1 MEKSNAMSS
10 TANSSRASS
19 NNVGRVQASLVDPQR
34 RSLWIV
40 LGVIILAAVGYF
52 AYTRIA
58 APAATATQ
66 SFNVQGLQAGTSIA
80 RRGTIT
86 LSAIGTG
93 TLQPANQVQLGF
105 GGNTSGKL
113 VTLNV
118 KVGDQVKAGQLLA
131 EIDNSQEKIN
141 YQQAQQSYLSL
152 TSPATIATAEQ
163 ALVSAQAT
171 LNTNVN
177 SLVYIISPDQY
188 YWQQQVAADQ
198 KVLADAQAAGG
209 TSPTAAQ
216 QQAIQTAQA
225 QLKYA
230 QDSLAGAHDRWLKS
244 YVPTHFTSVTRT
256 QNTRT
261 RQITVSKQ
269 VNIPT
274 DAEIAAA
281 QAAVVVAQTS
291 VQEAQWYLDAL
302 NGKDVPATATG
313 TSLAALETAKL
324 NVQSAKAAL
333 DATQIYAPTDG
344 TIMTVSATVGDNV
357 SSSAIIT
364 MGDLS
369 KLYVETSMDETDYQ
383 TFQVGN
389 AAQVTFNALPNQ
401 VFDGKVTEVD
411 PALTTSNGTSVV
423 TGIVELAPT
432 KAKLLMGMTASV
444 TVIAGQA
451 QDAVLVPIAAL
462 HQQPDGSYTVNV
474 EKNGKFVSTPVQLGL
489 QDLVNAQITSGLQ
502 QGDVVSTASTSGTG
516 TVTP

>member
-1 MEKSNAMSS
+1 MSS
-10 TANSSRASS
+10 TANSSRATS
-19 NNVGRVQASLVDPQR
+19 NYGRVGAAFADPQR
-34 RSLWIV
+34 RSLPIV
-40 LGVIILAAVGYF
+40 VGVIIVAAAGYF
-52 AYTRIA
+52 AYTRLVA
-58 APAATATQ
+58 RPASTQ
-66 SFNVQGLQAGTSIA
+66 SFNVQGLQTSVA

-113 VTLNV
+113 VALNV

-131 EIDNSQEKIN
+131 EIDNSQAKIN

-152 TSPATIATAEQ
+152 SSPAAIATAQ
-163 ALVSAQAT
+163 QGLATAQAT
-171 LNTNVN
+171 LNTDIN
-177 SLVYIISPDQY
+177 SLVYLISPDQY
-188 YWQQQVAADQ
+188 YWQQQVAAYQ
-198 KVLADAQAAGG
+198 QALADAKAAGG
-209 TSPTAAQ
+209 SSPTTAQ
-216 QQAIQTAQA
+216 QNAIDTAQA
-225 QLKYA
+225 KLKYA
-230 QDSLAGAHDRWLKS
+230 QDSLTGAYERWIKT

-256 QNTRT
+256 QNPRT
-261 RQITVSKQ
+261 RQVSVSKQ

-291 VQEAQWYLDAL
+291 MQEAQWYLDAL

-313 TSLAALETAKL
+313 TNLAALETAKL
-324 NVQSAKAAL
+324 NVQSAKAEL

-344 TIMTVSATVGDNV
+344 TIMSVSATVGDNV

-369 KLYVETSMDETDYQ
+369 KLYVQTSMDESDYQ

-389 AAQVTFNALPNQ
+389 AAQVTFNAVPDQ

-423 TGIVELAPT
+423 TGMVELAPT

-451 QDAVLVPIAAL
+451 QDAVLVPISAL
-462 HQQPDGSYTVNV
+462 HQQPGGGYTVNV
-474 EKNGKFVSTPVQLGL
+474 LQNGKYVSVPVQVGL
-489 QDLVNAQITSGLQ
+489 KDLVNAQITSGLQ
-502 QGDVVSTASTSGTG
+502 AGDVVSTAASGTAA
-516 TVTP
+516 P